1 MPAPYNYMAMIPRP
15 DLAKSVQAGAALG
28 EAIGGAVQAGRQRE
42 QEEMFQTDL
51 QSALKNPTF
60 GSFRDLMT
68 KYPSQAANIAK
79 LTETM
84 DDAERKSNYDT
95 GLDIYTALEGG
106 YGSTA
111 IKLMDEQIA
120 AGKNAG
126 VDTRRLEEIRG
137 QMQTNPQA
145 AKAGLGL
152 WLSGT
157 DPKRWGEAATAFEIR
172 AKSKAEREKEEISVK
187 KLGEEIGLTRAQVK
201 QAEAAAAAS
210 RAAEKKSGAEAEK
223 AKAEA
228 DRIALGII
236 PEEKR
241 PEAES
246 KLRKEYIDNTKD
258 FSSIRDA
265 YGKIVSV
272 SDPKTPDEEGP
283 SDLALIFSYMKML
296 DPGSVVR
303 EGEFATA
310 QNAAGVPDRIR
321 NQFNNLQTGG
331 RLNPEQ
337 RKSFRRQAEKLY
349 DVSAKREQEVRT
361 GLSRIG
367 KGYGLN
373 LENVFYSPGGVEKPM
388 PPAERA
394 AQPTNP
400 TVNVPAG
407 SPLSNAMDIYGG
419 RK

>member
-1 MPAPYNYMAMIPRP
+1 MASIPRP
-15 DLAKSVQAGAALG
+15 DLARNVQAGLALG

-60 GSFRDLMT
+60 GSFRDLMA
-68 KYPSQAANIAK
+68 KYPTQAENISK
-79 LTETM
+79 LNQTM
-84 DDAERKSNYDT
+84 SDEEKRSSYDAGIDV
-95 GLDIYTALEGG
+95 YTAMESGDNT
-106 YGSTA
+106 TA
-111 IKLMDEQIA
+111 IRLMDEQIA
-120 AGKNAG
+120 ARKNAG
-126 VDTRRLEEIRG
+126 LDVGRLENIRN
-137 QMQTNPQA
+137 QMQANPNA
-145 AKAGLGL
+145 AKAGIGL
-152 WLSGT
+152 WLAGT
-157 DPKRWGEAATAFEIR
+157 DPKRWGDTATAFEIR

-210 RAAEKKSGAEAEK
+210 RAAERKSGAEAEK

-258 FSSIRDA
+258 FSATRDA
-265 YGKIVSV
+265 YGKVISAG
-272 SDPKTPDEEGP
+272 DDAAG
-283 SDLALIFSYMKML
+283 DLSLIFSYMKML

-310 QNAAGVPDRIR
+310 QNAAGVPDRVANTYNRIIS
-321 NQFNNLQTGG
+321 GE
-331 RLNPEQ
+331 RLSPAQ
-337 RKSFRRQAEKLY
+337 RKMFSGQAEKLY

-388 PPAERA
+388 PPAEPA
-394 AQPTNP
+394 AQPTTP
-400 TVNVPAG
+400 MVNAPAG
-407 SPLSNAMDIYGG
+407 SPLGNAMNKYGG
-419 RK
+419 AR

>member
-1 MPAPYNYMAMIPRP
+1 MAMIPRP
-15 DLAKSVQAGAALG
+15 NLAQSVQAGAALG

-60 GSFRDLMT
+60 GSFRDLMA
-68 KYPSQAANIAK
+68 KYPTQAENIAK
-79 LTETM
+79 LNQTM
-84 DDAERKSNYDT
+84 SDEEKRSSYDAGIDV
-95 GLDIYTALEGG
+95 YTAMESGDNT
-106 YGSTA
+106 TA
-111 IKLMDEQIA
+111 IRLMDEQIA
-120 AGKNAG
+120 ARKNAG
-126 VDTRRLEEIRG
+126 LDVGRLENIRN
-137 QMQTNPQA
+137 QMQANPNA
-145 AKAGLGL
+145 AKAGIGL
-152 WLSGT
+152 WLAGT
-157 DPKRWGEAATAFEIR
+157 DPKRWGDTATAFEIR

-228 DRIALGII
+228 ERIALGII
-236 PEEKR
+236 SEEER
-241 PEAES
+241 PEAEAR
-246 KLRKEYIDNTKD
+246 LRKEYIDNTKD

>member
-15 DLAKSVQAGAALG
+15 DLARNVQAGLALG
-28 EAIGGAVQAGRQRE
+28 EAIGGAVQAGRQQE
-42 QEEMFQTDL
+42 QEQMFQADL

-60 GSFRDLMT
+60 GSFRDLMA
-68 KYPSQAANIAK
+68 KYPTQAENIAK
-79 LTETM
+79 LNQTM
-84 DDAERKSNYDT
+84 SDEEKRASYDAGIDV
-95 GLDIYTALEGG
+95 YTAMESGDNT
-106 YGSTA
+106 TA
-111 IKLMDEQIA
+111 IRLMDEQIA
-120 AGKNAG
+120 ARKNAG
-126 VDTRRLEEIRG
+126 LDVGRLENIRR
-137 QMQTNPQA
+137 QMQADPNA
-145 AKAGLGL
+145 AKAGIGL
-152 WLSGT
+152 WLAGS
-157 DPKRWGEAATAFEIR
+157 DPKRWGDTATAFEIR

-258 FSSIRDA
+258 FSATRDA
-265 YGKIVSV
+265 YGKVISAG
-272 SDPKTPDEEGP
+272 DDAAG
-283 SDLALIFSYMKML
+283 DLSLIFSYMKML

-310 QNAAGVPDRIR
+310 QNAAGVPDRVANTYNRIIS
-321 NQFNNLQTGG
+321 GE
-331 RLNPEQ
+331 RLSPAQ
-337 RKSFRRQAEKLY
+337 RKMFSGQAEKLY

-407 SPLSNAMDIYGG
+407 SPLGNAMNKYGG
-419 RK
+419 AR

>member
-15 DLAKSVQAGAALG
+15 DLARNVQAGLALG

-42 QEEMFQTDL
+42 QEQMFQADL

-60 GSFRDLMT
+60 GSFRDLMA
-68 KYPSQAANIAK
+68 KYPTQAENIAK
-79 LTETM
+79 LNQTM
-84 DDAERKSNYDT
+84 SDEEKRASYDAGIDV
-95 GLDIYTALEGG
+95 YTAMESGDNT
-106 YGSTA
+106 TA
-111 IKLMDEQIA
+111 IRLMDEQIA
-120 AGKNAG
+120 ARKNAG
-126 VDTRRLEEIRG
+126 LDVGRLENIRR
-137 QMQTNPQA
+137 QMQADPNA
-145 AKAGLGL
+145 AKAGIGL
-152 WLSGT
+152 WLAGS
-157 DPKRWGEAATAFEIR
+157 DPKRWGDTATAFEIR

-210 RAAEKKSGAEAEK
+210 RAAERKSGAEAEK

-258 FSSIRDA
+258 FSATRDA
-265 YGKIVSV
+265 YGKVISAG
-272 SDPKTPDEEGP
+272 DDAAG
-283 SDLALIFSYMKML
+283 DLSLIFSYMKML

-310 QNAAGVPDRIR
+310 QNAAGVPDRVVNTYNRIIS
-321 NQFNNLQTGG
+321 GE
-331 RLNPEQ
+331 RLSPAQ
-337 RKSFRRQAEKLY
+337 RKMFSGQAEKLY

-373 LENVFYSPGGVEKPM
+373 LENIFYSPGGVEKPM

-394 AQPTNP
+394 AQPTTP
-400 TVNVPAG
+400 MVNVPAG
-407 SPLSNAMDIYGG
+407 SPLGNAMNKYGG
-419 RK
+419 AR